1 MTRTA
6 AVNLNALAA
15 VLIQLALAGL
25 LPAGARAA
33 SSDAAAT
40 AAATAT
46 DASDNR
52 HRIEGCIT
60 AAARVYRLPPAM
72 LVILLN
78 VEGGSLGRVSQNT
91 NDTVDIGPMQVN
103 QIWIPLVAAHW
114 HATAAAA
121 FRALRDNF
129 CANVE
134 AGAWILRHGLDEA
147 GGDFWQ
153 GVGFYHSHDPD
164 EKERYLRAVLRQ
176 AIRLQALAVRPAAAV
191 HSQDAPAGELLGQ
204 ASLLPAGVA
213 RKN

>member
-1 MTRTA
+1 MTRAAAVTRTA
-6 AVNLNALAA
+6 LTA

-25 LPAGARAA
+25 LPASTRAA
-33 SSDAAAT
+33 SPAAAAPAPAPAT
-40 AAATAT
+40 AAP
-46 DASDNR
+46 DNS
-52 HRIEGCIT
+52 HTIEGCIL
-60 AAARVYRLPPAM
+60 AAARVHRLPPAM
-72 LVILLN
+72 LVILLS

-103 QIWIPLVAAHW
+103 QIWLPLVAAHW
-114 HATAAAA
+114 HATAAAT

-153 GVGFYHSHDPD
+153 GVGYYHSHDPD
-164 EKERYLRAVLRQ
+164 EKARYLRAVLRQ
-176 AIRLQALAVRPAAAV
+176 ATRLRALAAPPAAAV
-191 HSQDAPAGELLGQ
+191 HSRDAPAGQVVDQ

>member
-1 MTRTA
+1 M
-6 AVNLNALAA
+6 AA

-33 SSDAAAT
+33 SPDAAAT
-40 AAATAT
+40 AQAATAPYT
-46 DASDNR
+46 SPT
-52 HRIEGCIT
+52 IEGCVL

-78 VEGGSLGRVSQNT
+78 VEGGSLGRVRQNT

-114 HATAAAA
+114 HAAAAA
-121 FRALRDNF
+121 TFRALRDNF

-164 EKERYLRAVLRQ
+164 EKARYLRAVLRQ
-176 AIRLQALAVRPAAAV
+176 AIRLRALAMRPAAAV
-191 HSQDAPAGELLGQ
+191 HSRDAPAGQ
-204 ASLLPAGVA
+204 SLAQGDPLPADISNT
-213 RKN
+213 RN

>member
-6 AVNLNALAA
+6 AATRTAMAA

-33 SSDAAAT
+33 SPDAAAT
-40 AAATAT
+40 AQAATAPYT
-46 DASDNR
+46 SPT
-52 HRIEGCIT
+52 IEGCVL
-60 AAARVYRLPPAM
+60 AAARVHRLPPAM

-129 CANVE
+129 CANV
-134 AGAWILRHGLDEA
+134 EA